1 MACKLPSHASRLSPV
16 TQSSFQTIRTVHW
29 SVAPVTK
36 APYFNCAH
44 TQNLLVRVPCGSS
57 EPSILSWWT
66 DTPVRHAIYTR
77 QAEVEDVPWVNNII
91 NINTSTYQDPSDGH
105 MVSARCYL
113 LLVSWTGL
121 GTRVYLCGHACTPQ
135 MLQHSWHFECT
146 TRPTAPTTSCYVQ
159 FRCPSTP
166 WFSHGKVRWLDVSVK
181 DTVVVHAPNCRD
193 ALPLNVRCI
202 AIQSLSHM
210 SAGNA

>member
-36 APYFNCAH
+36 APYFNCAR

-77 QAEVEDVPWVNNII
+77 QAEVEDVPWVNI
-91 NINTSTYQDPSDGH
+91 TSSTSIH
-105 MVSARCYL
+105 LHIRTLLMVIWC
-113 LLVSWTGL
+113 
-121 GTRVYLCGHACTPQ
+121 
-135 MLQHSWHFECT
+135 QH
-146 TRPTAPTTSCYVQ
+146 V
-159 FRCPSTP
+159 
-166 WFSHGKVRWLDVSVK
+166 
-181 DTVVVHAPNCRD
+181 
-193 ALPLNVRCI
+193 
-202 AIQSLSHM
+202 AIYSS
-210 SAGNA
+210 